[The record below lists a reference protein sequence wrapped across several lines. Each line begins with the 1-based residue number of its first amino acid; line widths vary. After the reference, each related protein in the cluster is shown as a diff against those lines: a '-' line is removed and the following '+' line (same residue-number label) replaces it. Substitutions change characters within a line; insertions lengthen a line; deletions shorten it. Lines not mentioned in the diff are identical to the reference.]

1 MSGRK
6 RIYVD
11 EGEWNRLRQEAR
23 RLAELKRDL
32 PRLVEQVRDQTRR
45 DIETSMN
52 EVEARHAGF
61 EQAVD
66 RLSERT
72 REVERESA
80 RRVKATAARL
90 REEITAQAERQRAD
104 TARAL
109 REQRENVTR
118 ALEAERAERTR
129 RFAEVGRRLDELD
142 RDRSRVEQ
150 AVRDYLADAEVL
162 RDQVLAFPHERYL
175 PGRLAPLDAR
185 LATVRRNVESGL
197 AAHGLSG
204 AQEVCQAFSE
214 LRLELEQL
222 DQEWRACRIAAER
235 ELAAL
240 RGLVDQN
247 RTLDLR
253 ERFGADVP
261 GDAPEV
267 DHWSRGALSRLS
279 AEIDTQLAR
288 VRDDDDPLTAEAFR
302 RIVQELAPE
311 FEQRLEAVVA
321 QAVTAMQASQL
332 RTNLADLIADALDR
346 HHQYETTEGGFKEG
360 DERATFLAK
369 AVNHAD
375 GSEIVIE
382 VEPGAEDRP
391 PTVRL
396 HNFDTDASEGER
408 AARTRSIRENVFR
421 HSGISITAE
430 EEAAEP
436 DRQMSDITAVITPIT
451 PTPTGRP
458 AVPVEQP
465 RDRARRSS

>member
-11 EGEWNRLRQEAR
+11 EGEWNRLRQQAR

-32 PRLVEQVRDQTRR
+32 PRLVEQVQDQTRR
-45 DIETSMN
+45 DIETSLRD
-52 EVEARHAGF
+52 VQARHARF
-61 EQAVD
+61 EEAVD

-72 REVERESA
+72 REVEQQTA
-80 RRVKATAARL
+80 RRLRNTAQRL
-90 REEITAQAERQRAD
+90 RAEITVEAQRQRAD

-109 REQRENVTR
+109 QAHQETLTR
-118 ALEAERAERTR
+118 ALEEERAARDR
-129 RFAEVGRRLDELD
+129 QFAEVNRKLDALD
-142 RDRSRVEQ
+142 ADQDRAAQ

-162 RDQVLAFPHERYL
+162 REQVLQFPHERYL

-185 LATVRRNVESGL
+185 LATVRQNVERNL
-197 AAHGLSG
+197 AAHSLSG
-204 AQEVCQAFSE
+204 AQEVCQSFSE
-214 LRLELEQL
+214 LRLELERL

-235 ELAAL
+235 ELVTL
-240 RGLVDQN
+240 QGLVEQN

-288 VRDDDDPLTAEAFR
+288 VRDNDEPLPTEAFL
-302 RIVQELAPE
+302 RIVRELAPE

-332 RTNLADLIADALDR
+332 RTNLADLIADALDE
-346 HHQYETTEGGFKEG
+346 HHQYEVADAGFKG
-360 DERATFLAK
+360 ADERSAFLAK
-369 AVNHAD
+369 TVHHAS

-382 VEPGAEDRP
+382 VEPGPDDQP

-396 HNFDTDASEGER
+396 HNFDTDAAEGER
-408 AARTRSIRENVFR
+408 AARTRSIRANVLE

-430 EEAAEP
+430 EEAEQP
-436 DRQMSDITAVITPIT
+436 DTAMRDIAPIIAPATAP
-451 PTPTGRP
+451 R
-458 AVPVEQP
+458 VPVEQP
-465 RDRARRSS
+465 PTRATRSS